1 MEDRQNIL
9 DAAEGTSRTEVPIV
23 GKLFGGRYVLREPV
37 GEGGMAV
44 VWRAFDTHLKR
55 DIALKLLHE
64 HVRPVDR
71 QRFGREIR
79 TLAQLSHPGVVA
91 IFDLGEHEGQL
102 YFTMELLEGGPIF
115 TMGPLEDTLED
126 IEHFLEVAREAAAGL
141 GHVHGRGLVHRD
153 LTPRNVLLGRDGRP
167 RIMDFG
173 LVYVS
178 DATTDLTRTGYT
190 LGTPQYMAPEQAIGG
205 AVGPKSDLYAFGAV
219 LYRTAVGRAPFEA
232 DNDQGILYQHVYETP
247 TAPESLNPAIPTA
260 ISEAILEFLEKD
272 ATNRPDEP
280 RDVLDAALEQYRRE
294 HVCAQHRGGRAR
306 AGAYPGGPA
315 RPDRLRL
322 EWEVS
327 LSGEIAWPA
336 AVTASRDHLVIG
348 TRSGVLSVLE
358 RASGVRYA
366 DFPARDEITAPA
378 TFDGDTLV
386 YASWDGMA
394 RAVDWRTGVTRWT
407 HRTRDAI
414 NAAPTRWN
422 DSWLIASRDGHLHA
436 VQDGKLSWAYRAG
449 AAIAGSP
456 ALWAGRAFVADEDG
470 WVHALN
476 ATQGT
481 LEWKVKLGAVHATPL
496 LARHPAQPSDA
507 VLIVPTWPGEVHAL
521 RLRVQENGALQPDD
535 EPMWT
540 YDLEGEV
547 WASPAVSGRTLVMAS
562 WANELRAVDLESG
575 DDRWVLRLNGR
586 ITASPVISRGIVYAA
601 SEDGELVAVRL
612 SNGRVIWRD
621 TLQAGLQAT
630 PLVMD
635 GSLIVPM
642 LDGRIRCYR

>member
-1 MEDRQNIL
+1 MDDRQNIL
-9 DAAEGTSRTEVPIV
+9 DAAEGGSRAEVPIV

-55 DIALKLLHE
+55 DVALKLLHE

-91 IFDLGEHEGQL
+91 IFDLGEHDGQL

-115 TMGPLEDTLED
+115 TMGPLEDTPED

-141 GHVHGRGLVHRD
+141 GHVHERGLVHRD

-190 LGTPQYMAPEQAIGG
+190 LGTPQYMAPEQAQGG

-232 DNDQGILYQHVYETP
+232 ENDQAILFQHVYETP
-247 TAPESLNPAIPTA
+247 IAPEAANPAIPTA
-260 ISEAILEFLEKD
+260 ISEAILEFLAKD
-272 ATNRPDEP
+272 ATLRPDEP
-280 RDVLDAALEQYRRE
+280 REVLEAALEQYRR
-294 HVCAQHRGGRAR
+294 QHACSQYRGGRAR
-306 AGAYPGGPA
+306 AGVYPGGPA

-336 AVTASRDHLVIG
+336 AVTASRDHIAIG

-358 RASGVRYA
+358 RASGARYA

-378 TFDGDTLV
+378 SFDEDTLV
-386 YASWDGMA
+386 YASWDGVA

-422 DSWLIASRDGHLHA
+422 EVWLIASRDGHLHA
-436 VQDGKLSWAYRAG
+436 VRDGKLEWAYRAG

-456 ALWAGRAFVADEDG
+456 AMWLGRAFVADEDG
-470 WVHALN
+470 WVHALD
-476 ATQGT
+476 AARGA
-481 LEWKVKLGAVHATPL
+481 LEWKLKLSGVHATPL
-496 LARHPAQPSDA
+496 VTRHPSSPTDA
-507 VLIVPTWPGEVHAL
+507 VLVVPTWSGEVHAL
-521 RLRVQENGALQPDD
+521 RLRLLENGALQPDD
-535 EPMWT
+535 EPLWT
-540 YDLEGEV
+540 YDLEAEV
-547 WASPAVSGRTLVMAS
+547 WASSALSHRTLVMAS

-575 DDRWVLRLNGR
+575 DDRWVVRLNGR
-586 ITASPVISRGIVYAA
+586 ITASPVISRGVVYAA
-601 SEDGELVAVRL
+601 SEDGELIAVRL
-612 SNGRVIWRD
+612 SNGSVIWQD
-621 TLQAGLQAT
+621 ALQSGLQAT
-630 PLVMD
+630 PLVVD

-642 LDGRIRCYR
+642 LDGRVRCYR